1 MRSEEVVLSFSLL
14 LLSVPLLCF
23 QICLGVDT
31 LKGTQSITDSGK
43 LVSSNAT
50 FELGFFSPPGVS
62 GEKRYLGIWY
72 HKLEPQTVVWVAN
85 RDDPVADSS
94 GVFRIAEDGNVVVEY
109 ASKSLWSSKLEPS
122 SSTNRTLKL
131 LDSGNLVLTD
141 DSETRCLWESFKNPT
156 DTFLLGMK
164 MDATLSLTCWR
175 DPADP
180 APGSFT
186 FKMGHR
192 ETLVV
197 ENQSQLYW
205 TESLDGSGTKIS
217 GFLGS
222 DTSLLKNSSNLSC
235 LSSKP
240 YNKKERLL
248 MNSSGE
254 IQLLKWDE
262 DDRQWDKKSSEPASM
277 CDVYDH
283 CGSFGICDANN
294 LNFLT
299 CKCLPG
305 FRPRDEE
312 IRGQGCVR
320 KSTSCIDTNVT
331 FLNLTNI
338 KVRDPDEMHGSET
351 EADCE
356 SLCRNITITK
366 CPQSQCQAYSYS
378 SRAEFG
384 RDDGNSTCKIWRG
397 NLSTLVV
404 NGIGGR
410 NLSVLFKRSD
420 IEATAKS
427 CDPCGTY
434 EIPYPLSTG
443 PNCGDPTYN
452 KFNCNELTGNL
463 TFTMPGGNSYEVT
476 WIDEDKRVFYI
487 KVDDS
492 YSCGS
497 RNQNKTPKL
506 PFSLAEPECSKIDG
520 MIKMKWAAAPEPPC
534 RKPPDCE
541 NRPHSTCMVTSD
553 GGHRCLCDSHY
564 KWNPTV
570 MICAKDY
577 VDL

>member
-23 QICLGVDT
+23 QICSGVDT

-50 FELGFFSPPGVS
+50 FELGFFSPPGVKS

-131 LDSGNLVLTD
+131 LDSGNQVLTD

-420 IEATAKS
+420 I
-427 CDPCGTY
+427 
-434 EIPYPLSTG
+434 
-443 PNCGDPTYN
+443 
-452 KFNCNELTGNL
+452 GNL
-463 TFTMPGGNSYEVT
+463 YLLNS
-476 WIDEDKRVFYI
+476 
-487 KVDDS
+487 
-492 YSCGS
+492 
-497 RNQNKTPKL
+497 
-506 PFSLAEPECSKIDG
+506 SLMC
-520 MIKMKWAAAPEPPC
+520 
-534 RKPPDCE
+534 
-541 NRPHSTCMVTSD
+541 
-553 GGHRCLCDSHY
+553 
-564 KWNPTV
+564 
-570 MICAKDY
+570 
-577 VDL
+577 